1 MLNAKGGGGKKGDKE
16 RSGGGLRE
24 GSFERTL

>member
-1 MLNAKGGGGKKGDKE
+1 MRREAEGKKGDKE